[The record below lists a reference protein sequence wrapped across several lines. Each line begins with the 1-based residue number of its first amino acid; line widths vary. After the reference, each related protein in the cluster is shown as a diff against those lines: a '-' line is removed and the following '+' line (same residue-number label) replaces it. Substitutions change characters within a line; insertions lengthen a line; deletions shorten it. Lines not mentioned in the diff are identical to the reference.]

1 MKNIILAEDHKVIR
15 YGLKML
21 LESTNQYQVILE
33 AGNGQ
38 EVIEALDNGVIAD
51 LIISDIGM
59 PGMNG
64 IEMVRKATENHPG
77 MPVLIMSMMEDDT
90 HLYQAVGAGAK
101 GFLTKSVDADELFF
115 SIKKLL
121 SGERYIC
128 SCIAVK
134 LLDRIIET
142 ELSPVTKMLVG
153 DFSQREIEILQLI
166 GQGMTNAEMADKL
179 FISRRT
185 VEGHRQSLI
194 DKTGAKNTAMLLRHA
209 YSKGI
214 ID

>member
-15 YGLKML
+15 YGIKML

-38 EVIEALDNGVIAD
+38 EVTAALDNGLNAD

-59 PGMNG
+59 PVMDG
-64 IEMVRKATENHPG
+64 IEMVRRSIENHPG
-77 MPVLIMSMMEDDT
+77 IPVLIMSMMEDDT
-90 HLYQAVGAGAK
+90 HLYQAIAAGAK

-128 SCIAVK
+128 SGISVR
-134 LLDRIIET
+134 LVDRIIET
-142 ELSPVTKMLVG
+142 ELSPMTRMKVG
-153 DFSQREIEILQLI
+153 DFSPREIEIMQLI
-166 GQGMTNAEMADKL
+166 GEGMTNAEMADKL
-179 FISRRT
+179 YISRRT
-185 VEGHRQSLI
+185 VEGHRQTLI
-194 DKTGAKNTAMLLRHA
+194 NKTGAKNTAMLMRYA

>member
-38 EVIEALDNGVIAD
+38 EVIEALGNGVMAD

-59 PGMNG
+59 PVMDG
-64 IEMVRKATENHPG
+64 IEMVRKATENHQG
-77 MPVLIMSMMEDDT
+77 LPVLIMSMLEDDA
-90 HLYQAVGAGAK
+90 HLYQAIGAGAK

-134 LLDRIIET
+134 LLDKVIET
-142 ELSPVTKMLVG
+142 ELSPVTNME
-153 DFSQREIEILQLI
+153 DFSQRELEILRLI

-194 DKTGAKNTAMLLRHA
+194 DKTGAKNTAMLMRYA

-214 ID
+214 VD

>member
-1 MKNIILAEDHKVIR
+1 
-15 YGLKML
+15 ML
-21 LESTNQYQVILE
+21 LESTNKYQVILE

-59 PGMNG
+59 PVMDG
-64 IEMVRKATENHPG
+64 IEMVRKVTENHPG
-77 MPVLIMSMMEDDT
+77 TPVLIMSMMEDDT

-185 VEGHRQSLI
+185 VEGHRQTLI
-194 DKTGAKNTAMLLRHA
+194 DKTGVKNTAMLMRYA